1 MRLMLISRCSFEK
14 LSSEERCFRTRSPS
28 SSLTSVPIS
37 WEGFLLR
44 LPNATLVFVYV
55 ANARDSLRFQ
65 GRRERDFD
73 PFRCGPQ
80 LGAEEFALADADGI
94 GLLRHRV
101 DGHGCI
107 TIRYLAVR

>member
-1 MRLMLISRCSFEK
+1 MFPHEIAVEQFNIPC
-14 LSSEERCFRTRSPS
+14 RS
-28 SSLTSVPIS
+28 V
-37 WEGFLLR
+37 GRAFLLR
-44 LPNATLVFVYV
+44 LPNATLVFGYV

-65 GRRERDFD
+65 DRRERDFH

-101 DGHGCI
+101 DGHSCV
-107 TIRYLAVR
+107 TIRYFAFRRRSDALLAASM